1 MFSAAAQG
9 MIQLKFAK
17 GSVFPVTGEQGVFV
31 QSFDRDATTKAAR
44 YYDMCRERERDV
56 IIPNIPAVIVTL
68 STIVI
73 DSLHMK
79 EKHRTS
85 FILGIDGLKTR
96 DVRFLST
103 LDSQVFIRRH
113 RGSTE
118 KKVRNMQTLTWRIW
132 SNSLI

>member
-1 MFSAAAQG
+1 MFLFNASIEMRPPKQQDTMTCA
-9 MIQLKFAK
+9 
-17 GSVFPVTGEQGVFV
+17 E
-31 QSFDRDATTKAAR
+31 
-44 YYDMCRERERDV
+44 RERERDV
-56 IIPNIPAVIVTL
+56 IIPNSPAVIVTL